1 MSNSV
6 ETSLIQTMSDNGVDD
21 ELPEMDLSDEKIDF
35 NLDEPCQVCRKRGEI
50 VCLPCKKLLCYRCA
64 FMNGHRDHT
73 CKEIDEARD
82 VLAKRVEQIT
92 EMNKSKAQRLV
103 DVGQVHKFEDFH
115 IIWIKCL
122 VHEVLFHKFSTV
134 WTTKSGNCQWT
145 VHFYQYSNTE
155 WCSEIDTKN

>member
-103 DVGQVHKFEDFH
+103 DVGQVHNFEDLYMLSASSLFIKIYMRL
-115 IIWIKCL
+115 II
-122 VHEVLFHKFSTV
+122 
-134 WTTKSGNCQWT
+134 
-145 VHFYQYSNTE
+145 
-155 WCSEIDTKN
+155 